1 MNNQKIEQHSCTDV
15 HYVRDNKPL
24 TGAVCVALN
33 KDIRQRKADIIF
45 MGGEKDTWS
54 VRSTTELMSIL
65 IKWKVSFEARKRV
78 FDFVAE
84 RLRVLA
90 AEETPEQLTLYL
102 ARFVALGTAV
112 ERWMGRVNQS
122 KSKRK
127 NEQGGKE
134 RLNGT
139 P

>member
-1 MNNQKIEQHSCTDV
+1 MNNQETEQQRSCTDV
-15 HYVRDNKPL
+15 RYVRDNKPQ
-24 TGAVCVALN
+24 TGAICVALN

-65 IKWKVSFEARKRV
+65 IKWKVSFEERKRI

-90 AEETPEQLTLYL
+90 AEETP
-102 ARFVALGTAV
+102 A
-112 ERWMGRVNQS
+112 
-122 KSKRK
+122 
-127 NEQGGKE
+127 
-134 RLNGT
+134 
-139 P
+139 

>member
-1 MNNQKIEQHSCTDV
+1 MNNQKTEQHSCTDV

-65 IKWKVSFEARKRV
+65 IKWKVSFEERKRV

-90 AEETPEQLTLYL
+90 AEETP
-102 ARFVALGTAV
+102 A
-112 ERWMGRVNQS
+112 
-122 KSKRK
+122 
-127 NEQGGKE
+127 
-134 RLNGT
+134 
-139 P
+139 